1 MALREF
7 KREADG
13 DGNVDVKK
21 AIGLITKTTIL
32 FMHHAFLHICVQS
45 LHDYDVKMPNFTFYR
60 GSTQATTRFPLLY
73 LEFSEHLL

>member
-21 AIGLITKTTIL
+21 AIGLITKTTFL

-60 GSTQATTRFPLLY
+60 GSTQATTRFPLY